1 MGSVDSPAARLDLGA
16 LIGRHFDA
24 VLFDMDGTLIDS
36 HAGSEAAWRVWA
48 AEQDVDVAR
57 VSGIAGRPA
66 AEVVRDVLAADRVAA
81 ALARIEQLEID
92 ASHQGIEVLAGTA
105 RALGDIPAERIA
117 IVTSCTRALLAARLA
132 ASRLRHPEQIVTIDD
147 VEHGKPAP
155 DPFLEGARR
164 LGFEPARCLVVEDAP
179 SGLTAGRGA
188 GCTTLAVGHTHHHSD
203 LDADAWTP
211 DLEHVRFT
219 ARPEGIAVS
228 PA

>member
-1 MGSVDSPAARLDLGA
+1 
-16 LIGRHFDA
+16 
-24 VLFDMDGTLIDS
+24 MDGTLIDS

-48 AEQDVDVAR
+48 AEHDVDVAR

-66 AEVVRDVLAADRVAA
+66 ADVVRDVMAADRVAA

-92 ASHQGIEVLAGTA
+92 ASHEGIEVLAGTA

-117 IVTSCTRALLAARLA
+117 IVTSCTRLLLAARLA

-147 VEHGKPAP
+147 VQHGKPAP

-179 SGLTAGRGA
+179 SGLTGGRAA
-188 GCTTLAVGHTHHHSD
+188 GCTTLAVSHTHHHSD
-203 LDADAWTP
+203 LDADAWAP

>member
-1 MGSVDSPAARLDLGA
+1 MDSPAVRLDLGA
-16 LIGRHFDA
+16 LVGRHFDA

-36 HAGSEAAWRVWA
+36 HAVSEAAWRVWA
-48 AEQDVDVAR
+48 AEHDVDVAR

-66 AEVVRDVLAADRVAA
+66 AEVVRDVMAADRVAA
-81 ALARIEQLEID
+81 GLARIEQLEID
-92 ASHQGIEVLAGTA
+92 GSHEGIEVLAGTA

-132 ASRLRHPEQIVTIDD
+132 ASRLRHPEQIVTVDD

-179 SGLTAGRGA
+179 SGLTAGRAA
-188 GCTTLAVGHTHHHSD
+188 GCTTLAVGHTHHHGD
-203 LDADAWTP
+203 LDADAWAP
-211 DLEHVRFT
+211 DLEHVRFI

>member
-1 MGSVDSPAARLDLGA
+1 MGPVDSPALRLDLGA

-48 AEQDVDVAR
+48 VEQDVDVAR

-179 SGLTAGRGA
+179 SGLTAGRAA

>member
-1 MGSVDSPAARLDLGA
+1 MGPVDSPAARLDLGA

-36 HAGSEAAWRVWA
+36 HAVSEAAWLVWA
-48 AEQDVDVAR
+48 AEHDVDVAR

-66 AEVVRDVLAADRVAA
+66 AEVVRDVMAADRVTAA
-81 ALARIEQLEID
+81 VARIEQLEID
-92 ASHQGIEVLAGTA
+92 ASQEGIEVLAGTA

-132 ASRLRHPEQIVTIDD
+132 GSRLRHPEQIVTVDD

-164 LGFEPARCLVVEDAP
+164 LGFDPARCLVVEDAP
-179 SGLTAGRGA
+179 SGLTAGRAA
-188 GCTTLAVGHTHHHSD
+188 GCTTLAVGHTQHYSD
-203 LDADAWTP
+203 LDADAWAP

-219 ARPEGIAVS
+219 ARAEGIVVS